1 MSTFADDE
9 AGPERIDLED
19 ESPEAL
25 QALFDERGWGDGL
38 PLVAPTEAR
47 VAAMLGGRDPDEEVA
62 VLPPRFGRATRQAL
76 AVNAVLAGCSP
87 ELFPVVTTAI
97 RALSGPDVNLQGVQ
111 ATTHPVAPLV
121 IVHGEAVADLAFNA
135 GLGTLGP
142 GTRANA
148 TVGRAIRLALL
159 HVGGGYPGRGDQSTQ
174 GQPAKYSY
182 CIAENAPE
190 SPWEAYHRW
199 SGVDAASAVTVH
211 CGAGPHNFH
220 DMESESAAR
229 ILEKGASA
237 FTSLGSN
244 NACISEGECFV
255 VLCPEHAATIAREG
269 WTRRD
274 VQSFLFERAR
284 LPVGVF
290 RRAFDQRRW
299 RPWMQETLDADRLLP
314 MTDHPDNFRVLVA
327 GGAGKHSCVIPSW
340 GVTKSRT
347 LALDD

>member
-142 GTRANA
+142 GRARTRPWDARSGWRCCTSAAGTPGEETNPPRGSRPSTRTA
-148 TVGRAIRLALL
+148 SPRTHRRARGRPI
-159 HVGGGYPGRGDQSTQ
+159 
-174 GQPAKYSY
+174 
-182 CIAENAPE
+182 I
-190 SPWEAYHRW
+190 
-199 SGVDAASAVTVH
+199 
-211 CGAGPHNFH
+211 AGPVW
-220 DMESESAAR
+220 M
-229 ILEKGASA
+229 
-237 FTSLGSN
+237 
-244 NACISEGECFV
+244 
-255 VLCPEHAATIAREG
+255 
-269 WTRRD
+269 RR
-274 VQSFLFERAR
+274 V
-284 LPVGVF
+284 P
-290 RRAFDQRRW
+290 
-299 RPWMQETLDADRLLP
+299 
-314 MTDHPDNFRVLVA
+314 
-327 GGAGKHSCVIPSW
+327 
-340 GVTKSRT
+340 
-347 LALDD
+347 